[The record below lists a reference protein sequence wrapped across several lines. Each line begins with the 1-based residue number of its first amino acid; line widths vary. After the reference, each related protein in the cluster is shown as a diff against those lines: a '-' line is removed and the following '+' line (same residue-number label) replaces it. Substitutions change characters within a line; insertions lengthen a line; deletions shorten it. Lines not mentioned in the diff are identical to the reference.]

1 MQDRSHTLQGAPM
14 FHLSVV
20 DHIRLSFATVAAA
33 YQRHADAASRLDRL
47 SWYIKIV
54 LVGITGTA
62 CVLALVA
69 MPRGHGFQVAA
80 AVATGVAFVAC
91 AVYVA
96 LDLEPRIYGHR
107 STAARFWLLTEKY
120 RALLADVHDQVL
132 DVSTIADR
140 REALMQESRAVFE
153 HAPPADRQTYEIAK
167 AALTG
172 GGRKGYSEDEIDA
185 LLPASLRRPKG
196 AAA

>member
-1 MQDRSHTLQGAPM
+1 M

-33 YQRHADAASRLDRL
+33 YQRHADAASRLDRW
-47 SWYIKIV
+47 SWYMKIV
-54 LVGITGTA
+54 LVALTGIA
-62 CVLALVA
+62 CVLALLA
-69 MPRGHGFQVAA
+69 LQRGRGFQIAVTVTAA
-80 AVATGVAFVAC
+80 AAFVGC

-96 LDLEPRIYGHR
+96 LDLEPRIYAHR

-120 RALLADVHDQVL
+120 RALLADVHDQVIE
-132 DVSTIADR
+132 VSAITDR
-140 REALMQESRAVFE
+140 REALMQEARAVFE
-153 HAPPADRQTYEIAK
+153 HAPPADRQTYDIAK

-185 LLPASLRRPKG
+185 LLPESLRRPKG

>member
-1 MQDRSHTLQGAPM
+1 M

-47 SWYIKIV
+47 SWCIKIV
-54 LVGITGTA
+54 LVSLTGLA
-62 CVLALVA
+62 CVLALLA
-69 MPRGHGFQVAA
+69 LQRGHGFQIAA
-80 AVATGVAFVAC
+80 ASAAGIAFVGC
-91 AVYVA
+91 AIYVA

-120 RALLADVHDQVL
+120 RALLADVHDQVIEG
-132 DVSTIADR
+132 SAIADR

-185 LLPASLRRPKG
+185 LLPESLRRPKG

>member
-1 MQDRSHTLQGAPM
+1 M

-47 SWYIKIV
+47 SWYTKIV
-54 LVGITGTA
+54 LVSLTGLA
-62 CVLALVA
+62 CVLALIA
-69 MPRGHGFQVAA
+69 LQRGHGFQIAA
-80 AVATGVAFVAC
+80 ASAAGVAFVGC

-107 STAARFWLLTEKY
+107 ATAARFWLLTEKY
-120 RALLADVHDQVL
+120 RALLADVHDKVL
-132 DVSTIADR
+132 DVAAIADR

-172 GGRKGYSEDEIDA
+172 GGRKGYSEEEIDA
-185 LLPASLRRPKG
+185 LLPESLRRPKG